1 VIGTEPPARR
11 LRAAYVTS
19 GDPSDIRAWSGTFH
33 YIAKALAAQPISLDY
48 LGPLQARYE
57 ALFKVREGSHRYL
70 LRHRHPRDRE
80 PFIARHYARQVA
92 SRLRPEHDLV
102 FAVGSIPISYLECE
116 QPIVLW
122 SDATFAQMVDFYP
135 MYTNVSGETI
145 RNGNAMEESALR
157 RCRLLIYS
165 SDWAAESAISD
176 YGIDPA
182 RVAVVPL
189 GSNMETELSRDEAEV
204 AIAARANRTCRLLFI
219 GVEWERKGGDRAVE
233 IARELNAAGLETE
246 LDVVGSW
253 PRGGRLPPFVNRLG
267 FVDKGSPEGRRAL
280 RELLLA
286 AHFLLLPARA
296 DCSPV
301 VLNEAA
307 AHALPALATGVVG
320 IPTIVREDVNGKL
333 FTRDASAAEYCA
345 SVLELFS
352 DTQRYRR
359 LALSS
364 LVEYQQR
371 LNWRV
376 AGATVHRLVED
387 ALESSPRHPLRAGS

>member
-1 VIGTEPPARR
+1 M
-11 LRAAYVTS
+11 RAAYVTS
-19 GDPSDIRAWSGTFH
+19 GDPSDVRAWSGTFH

-48 LGPLQARYE
+48 VGPLKARYE
-57 ALFKVREGSHRYL
+57 ALFKLKEGSHRYL

-92 SRLRPEHDLV
+92 SKLRPEHDLV
-102 FAVGSIPISYLECE
+102 FGVGSIPISYLECE
-116 QPIVLW
+116 QPIVVW
-122 SDATFAQMVDFYP
+122 SDATFAQIVDFYP
-135 MYTNVSGETI
+135 MYTNVSAETI
-145 RNGNAMEESALR
+145 RNGNALEESALR

-165 SDWAAESAISD
+165 SDWAAQSAVSD

-182 RVAVVPL
+182 RVAVVPF
-189 GSNMETELSRDEAEV
+189 GSNMETELSSDEADA
-204 AIAARANRTCRLLFI
+204 AIAARANRKCRLLFM

-253 PRGGRLPPFVNRLG
+253 PRGGRLPPFINRLG
-267 FVDKGSPEGRRAL
+267 FIDKGSPEGRRTL
-280 RELLLA
+280 RDLLLA

-307 AHALPALATGVVG
+307 AHALPSLATSVGG
-320 IPTIVREDVNGKL
+320 IPTIVREGVNGKL
-333 FTRDASAAEYCA
+333 FARDASPAEYCA
-345 SVLELFS
+345 YVLQLFS
-352 DTQRYRR
+352 DAERYRR

-364 LVEYQQR
+364 LAEYQQR

-387 ALESSPRHPLRAGS
+387 ALEPSARPRRSTGS